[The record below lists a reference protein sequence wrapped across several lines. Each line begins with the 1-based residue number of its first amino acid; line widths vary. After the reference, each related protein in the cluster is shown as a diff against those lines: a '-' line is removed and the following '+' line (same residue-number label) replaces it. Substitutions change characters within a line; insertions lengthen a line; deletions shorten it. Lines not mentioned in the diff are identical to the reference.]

1 MDDKQKRINEEFF
14 ASGCLSA
21 MIISAL
27 IWIVV
32 LLALAGCSKTICE
45 SIQYVYRDRIERDT
59 TIVHDSIHVREFVK
73 GDTVRITEYRDHLV
87 YSYKYIRDTLAV
99 HDTTAIE
106 TTKEVEVEKPLS
118 AAQKAKIGAF
128 WWLIASSLLLLLWNF
143 RHGIIA
149 TIKKFL

>member
-1 MDDKQKRINEEFF
+1 MQKRINEEFF

-21 MIISAL
+21 LIISAL

-32 LLALAGCSKTICE
+32 LLALAGCSPRVIE
-45 SIQYVYRDRIERDT
+45 SVRTEYVYQDRIERDT
-59 TIVHDSIHVREFVK
+59 TIVHDSVHVREFVK
-73 GDTVRITEYRDHLV
+73 GDTVRFIEYRDRFV
-87 YSYKYIRDTLAV
+87 YRYKYIRDTLAV